1 MVSSRDVAKYAHVS
15 QSTVSRAFRQDVY
28 IDPATR
34 QRVLEAAR
42 QLGYYPNLLAR
53 SLRNQYSGII
63 GLMMTDPNNTFFA
76 SLIKQ
81 VEQNVTQRGYR
92 LLLTYNDE
100 DAGKE
105 RLCMESLLSSR
116 ADGIL
121 VMPVSHEN
129 QELYRMTQFN
139 GISTVQLFR
148 PMYGDLNTVTVNDE
162 LGAYTATKYLLEQGH
177 RKIIMTEYS
186 FNQELP
192 AKTLGFRHACEEYG
206 VDPEPGILNL
216 PFEDNLDGLIA
227 GAIASTGATAI
238 IGATIPITLEIL
250 KACQSN
256 GLRIPE
262 DISII
267 AYDDSEWL
275 DFLGITTITH
285 PMQQIGRSIC
295 DILFQNIEAA
305 KQGQALQSRNVSVKP
320 YLLLRKSVR
329 KL

>member
-1 MVSSRDVAKYAHVS
+1 MVSSRDVAKYARVS

-28 IDPATR
+28 IDPATK
-34 QRVLEAAR
+34 QRVLDAAR

-53 SLRNQYSGII
+53 SLKNQYSGII

-121 VMPVSHEN
+121 VMPVSQEN

-139 GISTVQLFR
+139 GISTVQIFR
-148 PMYGDLNTVTVNDE
+148 PKYDDLNTVTVNDE

-192 AKTLGFRHACEEYG
+192 AKTLGFRQACEEYG
-206 VDPEPGILNL
+206 VDPEPEILNL

-295 DILFQNIEAA
+295 DILFQNIESA
-305 KQGQALQSRNVSVKP
+305 KQGQACPTRNVSVKP